1 MQTGHRFSSDLS
13 TGAGRSNFN
22 PPPSPGIRRKAK
34 ASWSSRAKPGR
45 TRAGRAAKK
54 RHGILGSISSS
65 VRAQEIVK
73 RQGWRSGFGAPTR
86 KERRRKGRRSRVTGW
101 SSLRLIPHRR
111 AWRGGLCD
119 LRQRVQQLVP
129 GALAGQGAS
138 RAGQREDMHLT
149 VATNGR
155 TLSLAVLRPDG

>member
-34 ASWSSRAKPGR
+34 ASWSSRMKPAR

-86 KERRRKGRRSRVTGW
+86 KERRRDRRRSRVTGW
-101 SSLRLIPHRR
+101 SSAHCASKSMKWRTRRSGPECSTARVRSALI
-111 AWRGGLCD
+111 
-119 LRQRVQQLVP
+119 
-129 GALAGQGAS
+129 GQGAS
-138 RAGQREDMHLT
+138 RAGVGP
-149 VATNGR
+149 VATDRER
-155 TLSLAVLRPDG
+155 TAASFAFRLETS